1 MRDILF
7 RGKRADD
14 REWVYGYYIC
24 KQDPLPPRIDTNI
37 IVTFDENSMSVWNK
51 VDPET
56 IGQYTGLK
64 DINENKVFEGD
75 VVMFDTQMWSPPDNE
90 KLVGVVKYGLAHIDA
105 SDPYEW
111 EEYYGFYVSCKSNST
126 GDGSY
131 FEEPITP
138 NVEFEVIGNIFD
150 NHELWEE

>member
-1 MRDILF
+1 MSVLKKEENEMREILF
-7 RGKRADD
+7 RGKRVDNG
-14 REWVYGYYIC
+14 EWVYGYYIC

-75 VVMFDTQMWSPPDNE
+75 IMEFDAYGIHYC
-90 KLVGVVKYGLAHIDA
+90 GVVTIISANACILCGEKAAPKAAPFLDHAIGR
-105 SDPYEW
+105 YEA
-111 EEYYGFYVSCKSNST
+111 T
-126 GDGSY
+126 
-131 FEEPITP
+131 
-138 NVEFEVIGNIFD
+138 VIGNIHD
-150 NHELWEE
+150 NPELLEMK